1 MLKVRCRRTNRIST
15 STHTT
20 RTRLAN
26 RRSEFVLQKY
36 RPIRHYS
43 HTRPSALSRCELAH
57 CWAKVAAVSKRTT
70 ISDIGRTVQLKML
83 AVKQVRFNSFKSV
96 LLADHKSMP
105 FYLFVFLLLSG
116 LLGKCLVQAQTDSS
130 TGDDSKGD
138 GEEIPPPPKQL
149 TCDFGSGQ
157 ELNSCNFDFLNAT
170 SHPNIRWKLGTG
182 QTAFWLGG
190 PLKDRTTMENTGKS
204 L

>member
-1 MLKVRCRRTNRIST
+1 MS
-15 STHTT
+15 
-20 RTRLAN
+20 
-26 RRSEFVLQKY
+26 
-36 RPIRHYS
+36 
-43 HTRPSALSRCELAH
+43 
-57 CWAKVAAVSKRTT
+57 
-70 ISDIGRTVQLKML
+70 
-83 AVKQVRFNSFKSV
+83 
-96 LLADHKSMP
+96 
-105 FYLFVFLLLSG
+105 FYLFAYLLCV
-116 LLGKCLVQAQTDSS
+116 LLGDCLVVQAQTDSS
-130 TGDDSKGD
+130 TSDDTKGD

-190 PLKDRTTMENTGKS
+190 PLKDRSTMENTGK